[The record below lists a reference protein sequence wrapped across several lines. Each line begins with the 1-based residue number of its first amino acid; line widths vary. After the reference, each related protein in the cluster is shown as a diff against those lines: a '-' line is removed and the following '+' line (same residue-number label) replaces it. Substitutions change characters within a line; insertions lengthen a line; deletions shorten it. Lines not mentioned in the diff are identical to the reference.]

1 MRKSFSL
8 LFIMLSIATLYTQQY
23 RLLVGGYTNNQKEG
37 IHYLNIDINTLKYKV
52 VALNND
58 LINPSFFAIDENK
71 QFVYAIGEAGE
82 GTVTAFSFDSA
93 NPKLEKR
100 NTQSTLG
107 RGACF
112 VSCTPHHVAVANYSG
127 GSMSVFARNSDG
139 SLSEAVQHITYKG
152 ASIHP
157 TRQKQP
163 YAHQALF
170 SPCGKFLSV
179 ADLGTD
185 MLHLYAYKPK
195 NKAPLALSDSLKMH
209 AGGGP
214 RHAAFRPKSKHIYLL
229 HELDATISTMSYKKG
244 KLVLQSNI
252 NINQMPATENGAA
265 QIILSPDQKFVYA
278 SNRGSANTIS
288 VFKVLRN
295 GNLQYVHEVSTE
307 GIHPRNF
314 NISPDGKYLF
324 VANMRSANIV
334 VMARDI
340 ESGKLSAPIM
350 KIEGI
355 AAPACLV
362 FF

>member
-1 MRKSFSL
+1 MLKKL
-8 LFIMLSIATLYTQQY
+8 LFIAMLSTASLQAQQY
-23 RLLVGGYTNNQKEG
+23 RLLVGGYTNKQTAG
-37 IHYLNIDINTLKYKV
+37 IHYLNIDLNTLKFSLT
-52 VALNND
+52 ALDNS
-58 LINPSFFAIDENK
+58 LKNPSFLAIDEK
-71 QFVYAIGEAGE
+71 QQFVYAIGEAGD

-93 NPKLEKR
+93 DPKLEKL

-107 RGACF
+107 KGACF
-112 VSCTPHHVAVANYSG
+112 VSCTPQHVAVANYSA

-139 SLSEAVQHITYKG
+139 TVSEAVQHIAYTG
-152 ASIHP
+152 SSIHP

-195 NKAPLALSDSLKMH
+195 NKAPLVLSDSLKMH

-229 HELDATISTMSYKKG
+229 HEMDATISTMSYKKG
-244 KLVLQSNI
+244 KLALQSKI

-295 GNLQYVHEVSTE
+295 GNLQYVHEVSTQ

-334 VMARDI
+334 VMKRDDK
-340 ESGKLSAPIM
+340 SGQLSAPIM
-350 KIEGI
+350 KIEGVD
-355 AAPACLV
+355 APACMV

>member
-1 MRKSFSL
+1 MRKTL
-8 LFIMLSIATLYTQQY
+8 TILITMLTIATLHAQQY

-37 IHYLNIDINTLKYKV
+37 VHYLNIDINTLKYSL
-52 VALNND
+52 VALDNS
-58 LINPSFFAIDENK
+58 LKNPSFLAIDEK
-71 QFVYAIGEAGE
+71 QQFVYAIGEAGD

-93 NPKLEKR
+93 NPKLEKL

-107 RGACF
+107 KGACF
-112 VSCTPHHVAVANYSG
+112 VSCTPQHVAAANYSA
-127 GSMSVFARNSDG
+127 GSMSVFARNIDG
-139 SLSEAVQHITYKG
+139 TVSEAVQHIVYKG
-152 ASIHP
+152 SSVHP

-195 NKAPLALSDSLKMH
+195 NKAPLVLSDSLKMH

-229 HELDATISTMSYKKG
+229 HEMDATISTMSYKKG
-244 KLVLQSNI
+244 KLVLQSKI

-295 GNLQYVHEVSTE
+295 GNLQYVHEVSTQ

-314 NISPDGKYLF
+314 NISPDGKYLV

-334 VMARDI
+334 VMERDDK
-340 ESGKLSAPIM
+340 SGQLSAPIM
-350 KIEGI
+350 KIEGVD
-355 AAPACLV
+355 APACLV